1 MLVFGLHQVVLRRRQ
16 GQVQDHGEAEDE
28 DKEKNVPGLHRVS
41 VRLLMA
47 DDQLITSRWIM
58 ISNCHKLAVIA
69 AIKHEITRGG

>member
-47 DDQLITSRWIM
+47 DDQLITSR
-58 ISNCHKLAVIA
+58 
-69 AIKHEITRGG
+69 

>member
-47 DDQLITSRWIM
+47 DDTSRWIM
-58 ISNCHKLAVIA
+58 TSNCHKLAVIA